1 MSQIVTT
8 RRGAFGRL
16 GLMGLAM
23 AGSGSLAAIASRAE
37 AQDITDADILQFALN
52 LEYFETEFYLRA
64 TTGQGL
70 DDADAGAD
78 RGKVTGG
85 RKVDFQTAAIREF
98 GEEIAENELGH
109 VRFYRSALGSAA
121 VSRPAIDLEGGF
133 AAVAKAIG
141 LPDFDPFANEVDFLL
156 AGMLIEDAGVTAY
169 AAAVPLLQNKDYVAV
184 AASVL
189 AVEAYHMGMARS
201 QLYQMGERAI
211 TAANA
216 ISDAR
221 NALDGEG
228 DKDQHLRV
236 NGKANFVPSDANGM
250 AFRRS
255 PQEILRIVYLAG
267 TPGVSRGGFFPEG
280 LNGALRAT

>member
-1 MSQIVTT
+1 
-8 RRGAFGRL
+8 
-16 GLMGLAM
+16 
-23 AGSGSLAAIASRAE
+23 
-37 AQDITDADILQFALN
+37 
-52 LEYFETEFYLRA
+52 
-64 TTGQGL
+64 
-70 DDADAGAD
+70 
-78 RGKVTGG
+78 
-85 RKVDFQTAAIREF
+85 
-98 GEEIAENELGH
+98 
-109 VRFYRSALGSAA
+109 
-121 VSRPAIDLEGGF
+121 
-133 AAVAKAIG
+133 
-141 LPDFDPFANEVDFLL
+141 
-156 AGMLIEDAGVTAY
+156 
-169 AAAVPLLQNKDYVAV
+169 
-184 AASVL
+184 
-189 AVEAYHMGMARS
+189 MARS

-267 TPGVSRGGFFPEG
+267 APGVSRGGFFPEG